1 MPPRS
6 RTKEN
11 VQFGVQ
17 VENVSSEK
25 IASTLAEDGA
35 LIESENKY
43 YAGVQGQWRQFA
55 PIDNSALDTGWA
67 RYDDGQYVGENT
79 YNFTTAPFTVQN
91 DGAVKIDN
99 YALSM
104 YGVNEFTLQE
114 NATYCITIYFK
125 GYLNTSN
132 GHIEIYLNCPTDP
145 DYSNIA
151 DVLIFPKGNGVEHK
165 FCKTFHLYANENAAS
180 DGLVLKFNPSHSGSL
195 YDVIYFIEK
204 ISNG

>member
-6 RTKEN
+6 RRKEN
-11 VQFGVQ
+11 AQFGVQ
-17 VENVSSEK
+17 VENITPEK
-25 IASTLAEDGA
+25 KDSTLAEDGA
-35 LIESENKY
+35 LIESEGKY
-43 YAGVQGQWRQFA
+43 FAGVNNEWLQFA
-55 PIDNSALDTGWA
+55 PIDNSALATGWA
-67 RYDDGQYVGENT
+67 RYDDGQYT
-79 YNFTTAPFTVQN
+79 SDSPYNFTTTPFTVQN
-91 DGAVKIDN
+91 DAAVKIDN
-99 YALSM
+99 YELGM
-104 YGVNEFTLQE
+104 YVNNTFTLQE
-114 NATYCITIYFK
+114 NCTYCITICFK

-165 FCKTFHLYANENAAS
+165 FCKTFHLYANDDAAR
-180 DGLVLKFNPSHSGSL
+180 DGLVLKFDPSHSGSL